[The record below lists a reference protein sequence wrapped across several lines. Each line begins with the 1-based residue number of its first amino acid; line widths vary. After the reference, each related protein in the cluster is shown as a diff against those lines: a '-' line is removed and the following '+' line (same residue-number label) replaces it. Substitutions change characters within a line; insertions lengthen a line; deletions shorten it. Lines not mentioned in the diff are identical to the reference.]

1 MRDIIA
7 SIEKQYL
14 SEATLKSDNGTVDM
28 NFIIGELSS
37 ISKMCRHLSNKKTT
51 PEYVSRGV
59 GVILDNLARVFY
71 ELSKENKEMTL
82 IQHHMDTANRE
93 LMVGN
98 ESKKVTP

>member
-1 MRDIIA
+1 MRQLVEK
-7 SIEKQYL
+7 IENQYL

-82 IQHHMDTANRE
+82 IQHHMDTANRD
-93 LMVGN
+93 LMVGHAR
-98 ESKKVTP
+98 KKVPP